1 LIALFLF
8 YILTNSASRLGREGR
23 AGSNPVFPTKS
34 SISNDW
40 SLFTFVMIRN
50 RNVTLTEMKE
60 NFDPYNDPTQDPSNY
75 WMNTFYYNPKDKRLL
90 PPKRIAALGWTI
102 NFGNPNSVL
111 LLGVLIIV
119 LFFI

>member
-1 LIALFLF
+1 
-8 YILTNSASRLGREGR
+8 
-23 AGSNPVFPTKS
+23 
-34 SISNDW
+34 
-40 SLFTFVMIRN
+40 
-50 RNVTLTEMKE
+50 MKE

-75 WMNTFYYNPKDKRLL
+75 WMNAFYYNPKDKRLL

-119 LFFI
+119 LFLI